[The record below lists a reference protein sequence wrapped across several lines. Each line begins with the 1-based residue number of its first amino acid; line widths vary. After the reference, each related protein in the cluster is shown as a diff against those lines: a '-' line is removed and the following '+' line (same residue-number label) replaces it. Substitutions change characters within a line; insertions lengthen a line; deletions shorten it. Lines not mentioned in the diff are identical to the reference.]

1 VEAPGY
7 CPPGPKC
14 LFRLTIYL
22 RSRRTGTHQIG
33 ILRVNLKFVTVMA
46 DRDNRLHGERKAM
59 KRLVFVTFATAALAL
74 AGCNR
79 NNEDAVNNAELN
91 QPSAELNEIA
101 NQAAMDAAN
110 AEAANLAAQQNL
122 LNAENAAA
130 QANIVNPK
138 EADEQNVSG
147 M

>member
-1 VEAPGY
+1 
-7 CPPGPKC
+7 
-14 LFRLTIYL
+14 
-22 RSRRTGTHQIG
+22 
-33 ILRVNLKFVTVMA
+33 
-46 DRDNRLHGERKAM
+46 M
-59 KRLVFVTFATAALAL
+59 KRLAFVTISMTALAL
-74 AGCNR
+74 AACNR

-91 QPSAELNEIA
+91 QPGADLGDQA

-130 QANIVNPK
+130 QANVVNPK